1 MLEAIFRD
9 VQKRYFS
16 DDLSE
21 SSKQADA
28 SNSVISGVAALCQ
41 VIIADRPFLKDQIL
55 GWLSKSQGGSIQTIG
70 LRRVLLALY
79 NNSAGEFGTASC
91 SC

>member
-70 LRRVLLALY
+70 LRRALLALY